1 MDPQVSMQINPREE
15 GTQDFF
21 VDLDRNI
28 FETQIELGLV
38 SELKSLVK
46 EILGV
51 MSQSSIDLVKITA
64 LSHRLYSRNL
74 FTGQQT
80 IIRMKIEL

>member
-38 SELKSLVK
+38 LELKSLVK
-46 EILGV
+46 VILGV
-51 MSQSSIDLVKITA
+51 TSQSVIHLVK
-64 LSHRLYSRNL
+64 HYSL
-74 FTGQQT
+74 EPSFVFLEFTHW
-80 IIRMKIEL
+80 